1 MQEWGDGKSI
11 AKTVEE
17 AEQIW
22 QAVKKQEKAEKLAG
36 AKPLAETL
44 NAALVGNANTS
55 IGSNAA
61 FTQIKRHSNLLG
73 SALLGFAIGV
83 IFCGGKRSK

>member
-36 AKPLAETL
+36 VKPETL
-44 NAALVGNANTS
+44 NAASVGNANTS
-55 IGSNAA
+55 LGSNAA
-61 FTQIKRHSNLLG
+61 FTQIKRHSNLLV
-73 SALLGFAIGV
+73 SVLLGFATGV

>member
-1 MQEWGDGKSI
+1 MQEWGDGMSV
-11 AKTVEE
+11 ARS
-17 AEQIW
+17 AEQATNIW
-22 QAVKKQEKAEKLAG
+22 KAVKKQEKAEKLAG

-44 NAALVGNANTS
+44 NAVVLRNVNTN

-61 FTQIKRHSNLLG
+61 FAQIKRHSNVLV

>member
-1 MQEWGDGKSI
+1 MQEWGDGISI
-11 AKTVEE
+11 AKNVEE

-22 QAVKKQEKAEKLAG
+22 QAVKKQEKAEK
-36 AKPLAETL
+36 KPLAETL
-44 NAALVGNANTS
+44 NAAVVGNTSTS